1 VVITDL
7 LSILKHSSLF
17 RLRYISAGAGG
28 GNAYGLAAVCAVCYP
43 FFFYGRI
50 YYPGPPMKVIIFFIT
65 SILVSTFFHQ
75 KNTPF
80 QFNFSGHRIFLPRP
94 KHFNAWQSWFRL
106 GSCMATFPPRHSW
119 RSCCWC
125 LLTSP
130 PVDHDPPL

>member
-7 LSILKHSSLF
+7 LSILEHSSLF

-75 KNTPF
+75 KNTRLSIDFFRSSDIPTKTKTF
-80 QFNFSGHRIFLPRP
+80 Q
-94 KHFNAWQSWFRL
+94 RL
-106 GSCMATFPPRHSW
+106 AVLVSAGKLHGDVSSSSQLA
-119 RSCCWC
+119 
-125 LLTSP
+125 
-130 PVDHDPPL
+130 